1 MDKPGGA
8 RSGVLVVRL
17 WMEGPAGEGGLR
29 ARVSASAGHGS
40 ADLPVATAASADA
53 VATAVRSWLE
63 GLLASGRVDFWELME
78 R

>member
-1 MDKPGGA
+1 MEKPRAA

-17 WMEGPAGEGGLR
+17 WMEGPDGDGLR
-29 ARVSASAGHGS
+29 ARVTASAGHGS

-53 VATAVRSWLE
+53 VATAVRSWLD
-63 GLLASGRVDFWELME
+63 GFVASGRVDFWELME